1 MATKYDFTR
10 IALMWR
16 PEKGHRRICVG
27 MLSVPKNGDGLA
39 FAYNDKGVDEAKS
52 IDPNFVGY
60 PGLPLNS
67 TQLSSSQISEVFF
80 GRLINNTRN
89 DVADFYDFWLVDKS
103 KANDPLYVLAQ
114 TQGLSASDMFEFVPQ
129 YFQSH
134 KPSFITDIAGISKY
148 GFDLSLLSEGDTLTF
163 THEKDNPFDPN
174 AVYVS
179 FNGEKLGYIKKGHN
193 TVFIRKNTRGI
204 KVTVWSITNVPGYEK
219 LYARVD
225 IKY

>member
-1 MATKYDFTR
+1 MATKYDFNH

-16 PEKGHRRICVG
+16 PKKGRRRICVG
-27 MLSVPKNGDGLA
+27 MLSVPRNGMGLT
-39 FAYNDKGVDEAKS
+39 FVYIDKGVAEAKA

-60 PGLPLNS
+60 PGLPLS
-67 TQLSSSQISEVFF
+67 TKSLSSAQISEVFF
-80 GRLINNTRN
+80 SRLINNTRN
-89 DVADFYDFWLVDKS
+89 DVEDFYNFWLVDKS
-103 KANDPLYVLAQ
+103 KADDPLYILAQ

-148 GFDLSLLSEGDTLTF
+148 NFDLSQLSKGDILIF
-163 THEKDNPFDPN
+163 TNEKDNEFDSN

-179 FNGEKLGYIKKGHN
+179 FNGVKIGYIKKGHN
-193 TVFIRKNTRGI
+193 TVFNRKNTKGI
-204 KVTVWSITNVPGYEK
+204 KVSVWSITNVPGYEK

-225 IKY
+225 IK

>member
-1 MATKYDFTR
+1 MATKYDFNH

-16 PEKGHRRICVG
+16 PEKGRRRICVG
-27 MLSVPKNGDGLA
+27 MLSVPRNGMGLT
-39 FAYNDKGVDEAKS
+39 FAYIDKGVAEAKA

-60 PGLPLNS
+60 PGLPLS
-67 TQLSSSQISEVFF
+67 SKPLSSAQISEVFF
-80 GRLINNTRN
+80 SRLINNTRN
-89 DVADFYDFWLVDKS
+89 DVEDFYNFWLVDKS
-103 KANDPLYVLAQ
+103 KADDPLYILAQ

-148 GFDLSLLSEGDTLTF
+148 NFDLSQLSKGDILIF
-163 THEKDNPFDPN
+163 TNEKDNEFDSN

-179 FNGEKLGYIKKGHN
+179 FNGLKIGYIKKGHN
-193 TVFIRKNTRGI
+193 TVFNRKNTKGI
-204 KVTVWSITNVPGYEK
+204 KVSVWSITNVPGYKK

-225 IKY
+225 IK